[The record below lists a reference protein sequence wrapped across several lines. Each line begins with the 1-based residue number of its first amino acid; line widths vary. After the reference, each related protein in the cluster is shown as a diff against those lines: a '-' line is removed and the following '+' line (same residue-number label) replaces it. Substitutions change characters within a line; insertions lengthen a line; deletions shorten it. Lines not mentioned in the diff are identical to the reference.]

1 MDHFTLNIGDKKIPL
16 RFRMDQFIEMEE
28 QLGNLADI
36 KNMIITDK
44 KRLRTLVFVIRVLG
58 QAGLRKAGEDADWL
72 TEEWLRENMEPHAL
86 MAYQIAVLGCM
97 SKENESQAARDEN
110 EHKERDLV
118 LEELQAKKDPVNSH
132 TGE

>member
-1 MDHFTLNIGDKKIPL
+1 MEKYYIEIANRKIPL

-44 KRLRTLVFVIRVLG
+44 KRLRTLVFVIRVMG

-86 MAYQIAVLGCM
+86 IAYQIAVLGCL

>member
-86 MAYQIAVLGCM
+86 MAYQIAVIGCM
-97 SKENESQAARDEN
+97 SKESESQAAAEEKKDEA
-110 EHKERDLV
+110 RDLV
-118 LEELQAKKDPVNSH
+118 LDQINEKKDPVNLH
-132 TGE
+132 TGG